1 MSKPTYLQESVDRLC
16 DADRRASDH
25 FLQWRGEAL
34 TPEEIILFQ
43 RIEATSQALEQGLA
57 RLNETYASFTGDA
70 T

>member
-43 RIEATSQALEQGLA
+43 RIEATSQALEQGFN
-57 RLNETYASFTGDA
+57 RMGETYASFSGDA